1 VLSISSK
8 HKIDSENFQ
17 RGKRLSYENSDLH
30 SVLGV
35 LDHEKLAWEEVTDLI
50 LQSSVAPIFAF
61 DLQGFITMWS
71 RGMTAHTT
79 LAESSAVG
87 QHMSELAF
95 DVLSQRQLIDV
106 IRSASTDMVGGKVY
120 TDVVLRLT
128 ANDEDDITASSA
140 SESESASSLNSP
152 SSIRLVCTCVFRRD
166 ATMNVVGVICTG
178 IVVGRKLE
186 LPACCPEMK
195 GCDDDVLLLDQG
207 SHDFEGRPH
216 GVSSL
221 PFTGCD
227 SDENQIEMINQT
239 DEPPLHK
246 QRGSGGS
253 QSDDHNT
260 NGMERSNNHSSTTRS
275 RSYEKTAT
283 ITKSMPLK
291 QLWNALDADE
301 DSSDVQNDRFLQSSV
316 TSEKPIHFLHES
328 KCTTVV
334 LCDRS
339 NLPGTSVV
347 ADDGISGTF
356 GSSSNTACSHGNSS
370 DYSRD
375 GENSTPSLNHSDVGP
390 KNYKLTRRN
399 ER

>member
-1 VLSISSK
+1 
-8 HKIDSENFQ
+8 
-17 RGKRLSYENSDLH
+17 
-30 SVLGV
+30 
-35 LDHEKLAWEEVTDLI
+35 
-50 LQSSVAPIFAF
+50 
-61 DLQGFITMWS
+61 
-71 RGMTAHTT
+71 
-79 LAESSAVG
+79 
-87 QHMSELAF
+87 
-95 DVLSQRQLIDV
+95 VLSQRQLIDV

-128 ANDEDDITASSA
+128 ANDEDDTTASSA
-140 SESESASSLNSP
+140 SASASASSLNSS
-152 SSIRLVCTCVFRRD
+152 SSIRLICTCVFRRD

-186 LPACCPEMK
+186 LPSCCPEMK

-207 SHDFEGRPH
+207 SHDFEGRSH

-221 PFTGCD
+221 AFTGCD

-260 NGMERSNNHSSTTRS
+260 NGIEGSNNHGS

-301 DSSDVQNDRFLQSSV
+301 DSSDVQNNRTLQSSV
-316 TSEKPIHFLHES
+316 TSEKPMHFLDERKH
-328 KCTTVV
+328 TTVV
-334 LCDRS
+334 LCSLRP
-339 NLPGTSVV
+339 LPGTSVV
-347 ADDGISGTF
+347 ADDGISGTCV
-356 GSSSNTACSHGNSS
+356 SSSNTAYSHGNSS

-390 KNYKLTRRN
+390 KIYKLTHRN